1 MNLFHSLAVFFVDLL
16 PAGAPEWAV
25 GSAVTAGIALPGLAA
40 LAIVGVIAAKV
51 EKLP

>member
-25 GSAVTAGIALPGLAA
+25 GTAVIAGVALPGLAA
-40 LAIVGVIAAKV
+40 LAVVGLVASEV